1 VTRGLIS
8 ILLSLL
14 ALAVGLCA
22 ALVVA
27 HNHGRADRLAQLQ
40 RRLEMQRAANDQGE
54 ARAAAHVWGLADDEG
69 IGAIAAP
76 ASPALRGGQP

>member
-1 VTRGLIS
+1 VTRGWIS
-8 ILLSLL
+8 IALSLL

-27 HNHGRADRLAQLQ
+27 HNHARADRLAQLQ

-54 ARAAAHVWGLADDEG
+54 ARAAAHVWGLADDD
-69 IGAIAAP
+69 GALVERAP
-76 ASPALRGGQP
+76 ALPGGQP